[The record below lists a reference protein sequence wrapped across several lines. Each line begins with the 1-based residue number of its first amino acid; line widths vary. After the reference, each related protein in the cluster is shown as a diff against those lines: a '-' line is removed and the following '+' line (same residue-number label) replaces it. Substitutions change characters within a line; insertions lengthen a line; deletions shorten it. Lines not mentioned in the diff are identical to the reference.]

1 MAGPQTETLILIN
14 ETCRHIAHGVLAIE
28 ELGKRYE
35 RTRAA
40 LEKAQQIISAS
51 KELTAP
57 TPVAPEAKD
66 RGKLPVAPWAFVA
79 AEIAKEPPAVVE

>member
-1 MAGPQTETLILIN
+1 MPGPQTETLILIN

-57 TPVAPEAKD
+57 TPA
-66 RGKLPVAPWAFVA
+66 A
-79 AEIAKEPPAVVE
+79 AEAIDRANRPSRSEGLWKRRKLQKSLPP